1 MPIFNA
7 QKITTGDKTAV
18 TFAYNNYRSM
28 IFTNTHATDAVTID
42 LWVTSQVGTD
52 VTDTGTNVNN
62 GSGYAVTTSS
72 QAVVVDGTT
81 ATADVFLNEKVYNS
95 SGLLFGTCTTVHA
108 SGTPLTFGGGLTKA
122 MADDDDLYTG
132 TRYLFLNNVKIPNG
146 TSLKLTPDEFNF
158 DSNNYD
164 MYIDTDSSSG
174 GINIITR
181 Y

>member
-1 MPIFNA
+1 MAIFNA

-18 TFAYNNYRSM
+18 TFAFNNYRSM

-52 VTDTGTNVNN
+52 VADTGTNVNN

-72 QAVVVDGTT
+72 QAIVVDGTA

-95 SGLLFGTCTTVHA
+95 SGLLFGTCTAFGSST
-108 SGTPLTFGGGLTKA
+108 GITFGGGITKA

-164 MYIDTDSSSG
+164 MYVDTDSSTG